1 MLLFKQGRE
10 IRNLKRR
17 KTFISGKGIS
27 LGKIGK
33 LVLRDNSGRPVIF
46 FDNEEKKKDISA
58 FIKGWQKGAVIFGSG
73 IKRPEKINKKIFIFN
88 PFMETS
94 CNYNPLAEARILSPD
109 EEKDLKS
116 ISDILAGP
124 DDSLSNFLMPLIA
137 YVMYKKNNACMKD
150 VTDFIENLDRKRLK
164 DILEENI
171 FSRHKE
177 NSGFYMQKF
186 SALRMK
192 SEDELKSVKEALLK
206 KIKIFKEPTVLQKT
220 SKSDFKIKDLFEKEM
235 LVYLQYSNLKPEPAG
250 KIFQVLINQIFYFSP
265 EKNIKSPKLLILGEG
280 RRLGKLDFITKNE
293 ACGAVK
299 LFLIFK
305 SISQLK
311 EICNE
316 KKALKNFKIQL
327 FSGGLDKE
335 TSLYAQNFFGKA
347 EGVFITPKVLPQQ
360 TLRYGSRM
368 VYYLTADDIMWMEK
382 SKVVIG
388 EKENEP
394 IIADKIF

>member
-10 IRNLKRR
+10 IKNLKKR
-17 KTFISGKGIS
+17 KIFISGKGIS

-33 LVLRDNSGRPVIF
+33 LVLRDNSGKPVIF
-46 FDNEEKKKDISA
+46 FDSEEKKKDVSA
-58 FIKGWQKGAVIFGSG
+58 FIKDWQKGAVIFGSG

-109 EEKDLKS
+109 EKKDLKS
-116 ISDILAGP
+116 ISDMLAGP

-150 VTDFIENLDRKRLK
+150 VTDFIENLGRKRLK

-186 SALRMK
+186 SALCMK
-192 SEDELKSVKEALLK
+192 SEDELESIKEALLK
-206 KIKIFKEPTVLQKT
+206 KIKVFKDPIVLQKT
-220 SKSDFKIKDLFEKEM
+220 SKSDFRIKDLFEKEM

-250 KIFQVLINQIFYFSP
+250 KIFQMLINQICYFSP
-265 EKNIKSPKLLILGEG
+265 EKNIKSPKLLMLGEG

>member
-10 IRNLKRR
+10 IKDLKKR
-17 KTFISGKGIS
+17 KNFISGKGIS

-33 LVLRDNSGRPVIF
+33 LVLRDNSGKPVIF
-46 FDNEEKKKDISA
+46 FDSEEKKKDVCA
-58 FIKGWQKGAVIFGSG
+58 FIKDWQKGAVIFGSG

-109 EEKDLKS
+109 EKKDLKS

-150 VTDFIENLDRKRLK
+150 VTDFIENLGRKRLK

-186 SALRMK
+186 SELCMK
-192 SEDELKSVKEALLK
+192 SEDELESIKEALLK
-206 KIKIFKEPTVLQKT
+206 KIKVFKSPTVHKKT
-220 SKSDFKIKDLFEKEM
+220 SKSDFRIKDLFEKEI

-250 KIFQVLINQIFYFSP
+250 KIFQMLINQIFYFSP
-265 EKNIKSPKLLILGEG
+265 EKNIKSPKLLMLGEG

-293 ACGAVK
+293 ASGTVK

-316 KKALKNFKIQL
+316 KKMLKNFKIQL

-360 TLRYGSRM
+360 TLYYGSRM
-368 VYYLTADDIMWMEK
+368 AYYLTADDIMWMEK
-382 SKVVIG
+382 NKVVIG

>member
-1 MLLFKQGRE
+1 
-10 IRNLKRR
+10 
-17 KTFISGKGIS
+17 
-27 LGKIGK
+27 
-33 LVLRDNSGRPVIF
+33 
-46 FDNEEKKKDISA
+46 
-58 FIKGWQKGAVIFGSG
+58 
-73 IKRPEKINKKIFIFN
+73 
-88 PFMETS
+88 METS

-109 EEKDLKS
+109 EKKDLKS
-116 ISDILAGP
+116 ISDMLAGP

-150 VTDFIENLDRKRLK
+150 VTGFIENLGRKRLK
-164 DILEENI
+164 GILEENI

-186 SALRMK
+186 SELCMK
-192 SEDELKSVKEALLK
+192 SEYELESIKEALLK
-206 KIKIFKEPTVLQKT
+206 KIKVFKNPTVHKKT
-220 SKSDFKIKDLFEKEM
+220 SKSDFRIKDLFEKEM
-235 LVYLQYSNLKPEPAG
+235 LVYLQYSNLKTEPAG
-250 KIFQVLINQIFYFSP
+250 KIFQMLINQICYFSP
-265 EKNIKSPKLLILGEG
+265 EKNIKSPKLLMLGEG
-280 RRLGKLDFITKNE
+280 RRLGELDFITKNE

-360 TLRYGSRM
+360 TLYYGSRM
-368 VYYLTADDIMWMEK
+368 AYYLTADDIMWMEK